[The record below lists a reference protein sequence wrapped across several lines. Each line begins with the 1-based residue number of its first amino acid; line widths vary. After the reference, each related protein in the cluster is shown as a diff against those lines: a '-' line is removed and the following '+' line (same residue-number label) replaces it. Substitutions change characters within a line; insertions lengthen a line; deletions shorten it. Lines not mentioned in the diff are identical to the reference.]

1 MNNNSYNQSN
11 SLSISDLITTGI
23 FSALFAAATMI
34 GGGIFA
40 CNPVL
45 TYWLPPAVALVTAPI
60 FLLLIAKVPKRGPV
74 LILGILM
81 GFIMFITGMY
91 WMWSIAYVV
100 FAILAEII
108 MGFGKFKNMNMNI
121 LGYIVFSLNPLV
133 TYSMMWINQKE
144 YLSYLLSKGTE
155 QAYLD
160 TMAANAH
167 NWMLP
172 AIIISTIVLAFIGAI
187 IGKALLKKQFEKAGI
202 V

>member
-23 FSALFAAATMI
+23 FSALFAVATMI

-81 GFIMFITGMY
+81 GVIMFITGMY

-121 LGYIVFSLNPLV
+121 LGYIVF
-133 TYSMMWINQKE
+133 IK
-144 YLSYLLSKGTE
+144 
-155 QAYLD
+155 
-160 TMAANAH
+160 
-167 NWMLP
+167 
-172 AIIISTIVLAFIGAI
+172 STSNIFNDVD
-187 IGKALLKKQFEKAGI
+187 
-202 V
+202 